1 VKSLE
6 RFGWWVV
13 GYNVLVVGWGAF
25 VRATGSGA
33 GCGRHWPTCQG
44 EVLPRAPALET
55 VIEFTHRATSGLA
68 LLLVAALAI
77 WAWRAL
83 PRGHL
88 ARRAAAAALALVLL
102 EALLGAA
109 LVLFGWVARDASP
122 ARGWVMAVHLTNT
135 LLLLGALVLAA
146 AWSSAP
152 AGPPARARGRVVAA
166 LAVAA
171 LALVAAGASGA
182 VAALGDTLYPAT
194 TFGEG
199 LRQDLTPG
207 SLLLR
212 LRLLHPPLAFAA
224 AFAVAWAGRVASAE
238 LPVAPVR
245 RAAAAA
251 GVLVVLQ
258 LLAGLVNLALLA
270 PIWLQLLHLALADLT
285 WIALAALAAAVL
297 RPAAA
302 PVAGLAPAGGVVQ
315 AG

>member
-1 VKSLE
+1 
-6 RFGWWVV
+6 
-13 GYNVLVVGWGAF
+13 
-25 VRATGSGA
+25 
-33 GCGRHWPTCQG
+33 
-44 EVLPRAPALET
+44 
-55 VIEFTHRATSGLA
+55 
-68 LLLVAALAI
+68 
-77 WAWRAL
+77 
-83 PRGHL
+83 
-88 ARRAAAAALALVLL
+88 
-102 EALLGAA
+102 
-109 LVLFGWVARDASP
+109 
-122 ARGWVMAVHLTNT
+122 
-135 LLLLGALVLAA
+135 
-146 AWSSAP
+146 
-152 AGPPARARGRVVAA
+152 VVAA